1 MTMKYLTAALLL
13 AAATGLAALPA
24 AAQGDG
30 IPPAIKPI
38 PKLPGPTTPKTPE
51 AAPVAT
57 ARLGGCIRHQVYNTQ
72 SVNHF
77 STAFTLITSDGDR
90 QFNFGAD
97 KIRYI
102 PPGAPLPLPTAA
114 ETLKWTRILDTL
126 ERAAAAG
133 KPLLVEYTTPSNEV
147 FGIYVQWTENCPAP

>member
-1 MTMKYLTAALLL
+1 MRYLTAALLL

-38 PKLPGPTTPKTPE
+38 PKLPDPKIPKLPE

-57 ARLGGCIRHQVYNTQ
+57 ARLAGCIRHQVYNTQ
-72 SVNHF
+72 SVNNF

-90 QFNFGAD
+90 QFNFEAD

>member
-1 MTMKYLTAALLL
+1 MKYLTAGLLL

-30 IPPAIKPI
+30 PPPVIKPI
-38 PKLPGPTTPKTPE
+38 PKVPGPKLPKVPE
-51 AAPVAT
+51 AAPVT
-57 ARLGGCIRHQVYNTQ
+57 QARLAGCIRHQTYNTQ
-72 SVNHF
+72 SPTNF
-77 STAFTLITSDGDR
+77 STAFTLITPSGDQ
-90 QFNFGAD
+90 QFNFEAD

-126 ERAAAAG
+126 ERAAAAN
-133 KPLLVEYTTPSNEV
+133 KPLLVDYTTPSNEV
-147 FGIYVQWTENCPAP
+147 FGIYVQWSGNCPAP

>member
-1 MTMKYLTAALLL
+1 MRYLTAALLL

-38 PKLPGPTTPKTPE
+38 PKLPGPKTPKTPE

-57 ARLGGCIRHQVYNTQ
+57 ARLAGCIRHQVYNTQ
-72 SVNHF
+72 SVNNF

-90 QFNFGAD
+90 QFNFEAD

-147 FGIYVQWTENCPAP
+147 FSIYVQWTENCPAP

>member
-1 MTMKYLTAALLL
+1 MRYLTAALLL

-24 AAQGDG
+24 AAQGEG

-38 PKLPGPTTPKTPE
+38 PKLPGTKLPKLPE
-51 AAPVAT
+51 AAPVT
-57 ARLGGCIRHQVYNTQ
+57 QARLAGCIRHQVYNTQ
-72 SVNHF
+72 SVNNF
-77 STAFTLITSDGDR
+77 STAFTLITADGDR
-90 QFNFGAD
+90 LFNFEAD

-114 ETLKWTRILDTL
+114 ETLKWTRLLDTL

-133 KPLLVEYTTPSNEV
+133 KPLLVDYTTPSNEV
-147 FGIYVQWTENCPAP
+147 FGIYVQWSENCPAP

>member
-1 MTMKYLTAALLL
+1 MRYLTAALLL

-38 PKLPGPTTPKTPE
+38 PKLPGPKTPKTPE

-57 ARLGGCIRHQVYNTQ
+57 ARLAGCIRHQVYNTQ
-72 SVNHF
+72 SVNNF

-90 QFNFGAD
+90 KFNFEAD

-147 FGIYVQWTENCPAP
+147 FGIYVQWAENCPAP

>member
-1 MTMKYLTAALLL
+1 MRYLTAALLL

-24 AAQGDG
+24 AAHGQG
-30 IPPAIKPI
+30 IQPVIKPVL
-38 PKLPGPTTPKTPE
+38 KLPPKVLAEVPIT
-51 AAPVAT
+51 VAT
-57 ARLGGCIRHQVYNTQ
+57 ARPAGCIRHQVYNTQ
-72 SVNHF
+72 SVNNF

-90 QFNFGAD
+90 QFNFEAD

>member
-1 MTMKYLTAALLL
+1 MRYLTAVLLL

-24 AAQGDG
+24 AAQGEG

-38 PKLPGPTTPKTPE
+38 PKLPGPKIPNPPE
-51 AAPVAT
+51 AAPVAQ
-57 ARLGGCIRHQVYNTQ
+57 ARLAGCIRHQTYNTQ
-72 SVNHF
+72 SPANF
-77 STAFTLITSDGDR
+77 STSFTLITSDGDR
-90 QFNFGAD
+90 TFNFEAD

-133 KPLLVEYTTPSNEV
+133 KPLLVDYTTPSNEV
-147 FGIYVQWTENCPAP
+147 FGIYVQWTENCAAP

>member
-1 MTMKYLTAALLL
+1 MKYLTAALLL

-30 IPPAIKPI
+30 AAPVIKPVV
-38 PKLPGPTTPKTPE
+38 PKVPVTKVPKKPE
-51 AAPVAT
+51 AAPVSQ
-57 ARLGGCIRHQVYNTQ
+57 ARLAGCIRHQVYNTQ
-72 SVNHF
+72 SAANF

-90 QFNFGAD
+90 QFNFEAD

-102 PPGAPLPLPTAA
+102 PPGAPLPLPTAP
-114 ETLKWTRILDTL
+114 ETLKWTRLLDTL

-133 KPLLVEYTTPSNEV
+133 KPLLVDYTTPSNEV
-147 FGIYVQWTENCPAP
+147 FGIYVQWSENCPAP

>member
-1 MTMKYLTAALLL
+1 MRYLTAALLL

-38 PKLPGPTTPKTPE
+38 PKLPGPRTPKTPE

-57 ARLGGCIRHQVYNTQ
+57 ARLAGCIRHQVYNTQ
-72 SVNHF
+72 SVNNF

-90 QFNFGAD
+90 QFNFEAD

-147 FGIYVQWTENCPAP
+147 FSIYVQWTENCPAP

>member
-1 MTMKYLTAALLL
+1 MRYLTAALLL
-13 AAATGLAALPA
+13 AAATGLAALPT

-38 PKLPGPTTPKTPE
+38 PKLPDPKIPKLPE

-57 ARLGGCIRHQVYNTQ
+57 ARLAGCIRHQVYNTQ
-72 SVNHF
+72 SVNNF
-77 STAFTLITSDGDR
+77 STAFTLITADGDR
-90 QFNFGAD
+90 QFNFEAD

-102 PPGAPLPLPTAA
+102 PPGGPLPLPTAA
-114 ETLKWTRILDTL
+114 
-126 ERAAAAG
+126 G
-133 KPLLVEYTTPSNEV
+133 KPLLVDYTTPSNEV

>member
-1 MTMKYLTAALLL
+1 MRYLTAALLL
-13 AAATGLAALPA
+13 VAATGLAALPA
-24 AAQGDG
+24 AAQGEG

-38 PKLPGPTTPKTPE
+38 PKLPGPKIPKTPE
-51 AAPVAT
+51 AAPAAQ
-57 ARLGGCIRHQVYNTQ
+57 ARLAGCIRHQVYNTQ
-72 SVNHF
+72 SVNNF

-90 QFNFGAD
+90 QFNFEAD

-114 ETLKWTRILDTL
+114 ETLKWTRVLDTL

-133 KPLLVEYTTPSNEV
+133 KPLLVDYTTPSNEV